1 MTPGPGDL
9 IIIKRFELEDG
20 TIFQNNAIGMI
31 LGDHL
36 QDMRDLGIIK
46 VLVEGRV
53 VEIYENR
60 AEPIDATG

>member
-9 IIIKRFELEDG
+9 IIIKRFDLEG
-20 TIFQNNAIGMI
+20 RTLVHKNSIGMV

-46 VLVEGRV
+46 VLVEGKI
-53 VEIYENR
+53 VEIYES
-60 AEPIDATG
+60 AQEPIDATW